1 MRFRRICSI
10 VVVAL
15 AIAVAVVVVIVVY
28 TPIICLYSVLCTLY
42 SGTFLLVRLNRCD

>member
-28 TPIICLYSVLCTLY
+28 TPIICLYSVQWDLPACAAQ
-42 SGTFLLVRLNRCD
+42 SV